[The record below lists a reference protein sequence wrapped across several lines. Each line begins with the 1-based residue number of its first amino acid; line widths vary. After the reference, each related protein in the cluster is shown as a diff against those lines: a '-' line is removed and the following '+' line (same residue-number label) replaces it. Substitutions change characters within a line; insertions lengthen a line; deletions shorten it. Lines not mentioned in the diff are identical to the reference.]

1 MILDGANYHIRSN
14 NSNVHYWE
22 QDVYPRWT
30 PMRVF
35 RPIPDQKRGAGVEPH
50 YHDNDEFWFFTS
62 GYGEAWLNDK
72 VYKITPNTI
81 VYTPMGVVHRFQMFT
96 EFDNLAIITPVE
108 RQRRGGHL
116 LVEVDGPPEPT
127 VDGYV
132 VPGDI
137 NTGPVANR
145 GPRNPLSELRTV
157 ELVAGEGLPEGRLAT
172 NEHWAVIGGSL
183 HVAVDGVEADL
194 SYGDIALLR
203 AGAVRTIR
211 ADAGARVVLGRE

>member
-96 EFDNLAIITPVE
+96 EFDNLAIITPFE
-108 RQRRGGHL
+108 RQRRGGTSSSRS
-116 LVEVDGPPEPT
+116 T
-127 VDGYV
+127 VRQSR
-132 VPGDI
+132 PW
-137 NTGPVANR
+137 T
-145 GPRNPLSELRTV
+145 
-157 ELVAGEGLPEGRLAT
+157 AT
-172 NEHWAVIGGSL
+172 SF
-183 HVAVDGVEADL
+183 
-194 SYGDIALLR
+194 R
-203 AGAVRTIR
+203 AT
-211 ADAGARVVLGRE
+211 

>member
-1 MILDGANYHIRSN
+1 MILNGANYHIRSN

-30 PMRVF
+30 PLRVY
-35 RPIPDQKRGAGVEPH
+35 RPISNQKQGGGVEPH

-62 GYGEAWLNDK
+62 GYGEAWLNGT

-96 EFDNLAIITPVE
+96 DFDNLAIVTPVE
-108 RQRRGGHL
+108 RQGRGGHL
-116 LVEVDGPPEPT
+116 LVEVDGPPVPT

-137 NTGPVANR
+137 NTGPITNR
-145 GPRNPLSELRTV
+145 GSRNPLGELRTV
-157 ELVAGEGLPEGRLAT
+157 ELAAGEGLAEARLAT

-183 HVAVDGVEADL
+183 WVAVDGVEADL

-211 ADAGARVVLGRE
+211 ADTGARVVLGRE